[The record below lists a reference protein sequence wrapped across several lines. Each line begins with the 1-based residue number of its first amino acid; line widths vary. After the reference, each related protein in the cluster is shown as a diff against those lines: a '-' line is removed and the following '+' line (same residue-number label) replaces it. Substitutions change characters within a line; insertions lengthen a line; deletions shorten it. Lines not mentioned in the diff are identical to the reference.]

1 MLNLMAFVVAGE
13 QSIFIFRLMPF
24 PLVYLT
30 MCYVSYEV
38 KADCLFVHARGRP
51 IKTSDNLP
59 VLDRPSYNIV
69 IIGSRELGEGN
80 SPDEFAVQLLWR
92 IQDHLR
98 HYVTGI

>member
-1 MLNLMAFVVAGE
+1 MLNLMAFMVAGE

-30 MCYVSYEV
+30 MCYASYEV
-38 KADCLFVHARGRP
+38 KADCLSVDDSGRP

-59 VLDRPSYNIV
+59 VPDRPSYDIV
-69 IIGSRELGEGN
+69 ITGSRELCEGN
-80 SPDEFAVQLLWR
+80 SPDEFAVQLLRR

-98 HYVTGI
+98 HHVTGI